1 MPPPNPDYHH
11 PSQRAGIPLK
21 QIQPPTPYNCL
32 SSHLLKTH
40 SQPLSCIHRIHSV
53 TSIFISNFNIVVFM
67 LSENIFE
74 SNELKKDLVNEGLF
88 IMLTV
93 VRIQSNE
100 VLFQG
105 FRNI

>member
-1 MPPPNPDYHH
+1 
-11 PSQRAGIPLK
+11 
-21 QIQPPTPYNCL
+21 
-32 SSHLLKTH
+32 
-40 SQPLSCIHRIHSV
+40 
-53 TSIFISNFNIVVFM
+53 M

-74 SNELKKDLVNEGLF
+74 SNELKKDLVKEGLF

>member
-1 MPPPNPDYHH
+1 
-11 PSQRAGIPLK
+11 
-21 QIQPPTPYNCL
+21 
-32 SSHLLKTH
+32 
-40 SQPLSCIHRIHSV
+40 
-53 TSIFISNFNIVVFM
+53 M

-88 IMLTV
+88 IMLAV